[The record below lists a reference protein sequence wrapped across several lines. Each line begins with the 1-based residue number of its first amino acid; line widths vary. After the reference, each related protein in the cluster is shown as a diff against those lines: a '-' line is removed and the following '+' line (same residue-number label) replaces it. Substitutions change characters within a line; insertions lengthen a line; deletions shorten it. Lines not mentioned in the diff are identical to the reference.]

1 MLRLMSIRNHWFF
14 GYNFFCEK
22 EGSQMLV
29 DKVVAITYGTKP
41 NYGNIGK
48 IWASDFISL
57 IDAKDK
63 F

>member
-1 MLRLMSIRNHWFF
+1 
-14 GYNFFCEK
+14 
-22 EGSQMLV
+22 MLV